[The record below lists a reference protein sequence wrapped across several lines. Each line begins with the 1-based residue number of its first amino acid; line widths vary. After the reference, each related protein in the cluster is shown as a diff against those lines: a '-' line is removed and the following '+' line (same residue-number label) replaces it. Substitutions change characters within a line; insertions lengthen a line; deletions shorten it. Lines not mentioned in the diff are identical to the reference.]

1 MRIHG
6 LRFASLNADLNA
18 LNDAAELGDVQEAER
33 LFGVSRCKQTEAHRL
48 SISVNL

>member
-18 LNDAAELGDVQEAER
+18 LNEAAELGNVQEAER
-33 LFGVSRCKQTEAHRL
+33 LFGVSRCKQTESTDLAFP
-48 SISVNL
+48 